1 MRCTSPACLPATRQ
15 WWEPSQPL
23 FKNSPPL
30 LSLYLALSRSLSL
43 SLSLYLS
50 LSSLTATL
58 CFSLCFSWSACL
70 PPEGSSL
77 FLLLQLA
84 GGEQSGAHPNRL
96 GLSGKLFLSLWLA
109 PSLILSV
116 CLSSV
121 APGKGTL
128 LHPAL
133 RHPFSC
139 CLFIAEV

>member
-1 MRCTSPACLPATRQ
+1 MPFCLKMRCTSPACLPATRQ

-30 LSLYLALSRSLSL
+30 LSLSL
-43 SLSLYLS
+43 
-50 LSSLTATL
+50 LTATL

-77 FLLLQLA
+77 FLLFQLA
-84 GGEQSGAHPNRL
+84 GGEQSGAHLNRL
-96 GLSGKLFLSLWLA
+96 GLSGKLFLSLCLA

-128 LHPAL
+128 FHLAL
-133 RHPFSC
+133 RHPCSC